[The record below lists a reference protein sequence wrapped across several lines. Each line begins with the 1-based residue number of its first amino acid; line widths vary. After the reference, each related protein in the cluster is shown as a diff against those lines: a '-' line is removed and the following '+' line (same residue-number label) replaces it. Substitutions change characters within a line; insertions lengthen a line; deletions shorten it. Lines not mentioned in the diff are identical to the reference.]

1 MKRLIVNADDFGYTR
16 DVNEGIVEAHRRGI
30 VTATTL
36 MAVGGA
42 FEHAVEL
49 AQDCAATLDV
59 GVHLTLIG
67 ERSLSRPGKPL
78 PDSPQSLALAVLFKR
93 IDVARELELQVNK
106 ILDAGLHP
114 THLDTHKHSHLLP
127 QVAEVVGG
135 LSERY
140 RIPWVRRPLAKPVL
154 GALSLA
160 RLRKHGCRMTDH
172 FLGFDLTGRF
182 GPAELER
189 VVRSLPE
196 GLTEFMCHPG
206 RLGDELRHA
215 RTRLKESRQ
224 RELEA
229 LTAATVKTAIPAAGV
244 HLTGYRHV

>member
-1 MKRLIVNADDFGYTR
+1 MKRLIVNADDFGFAR
-16 DVNEGIVEAHRRGI
+16 DVNEGIIEAHRRGI

-36 MAVGGA
+36 MAVGSE
-42 FEHAVEL
+42 FHHAVLL
-49 AQDCAATLDV
+49 AKDYAATLDV

-67 ERSLSRPGKPL
+67 ERALSRPGKAL
-78 PDSPQSLALAVLFKR
+78 PDSPRALALAVLLGSL
-93 IDVARELELQVNK
+93 DVRRELDLQVNR
-106 ILDAGLHP
+106 ILDAGIQP

-127 QVAEVVGG
+127 QVAEAMGE

-140 RIPWVRRPLAKPVL
+140 RIPWVRRPLPVPVL
-154 GALSLA
+154 GAMSVA
-160 RLRKHGCRMTDH
+160 RLLRHGCRMTDH
-172 FLGFDLTGRF
+172 FLGYDLTGRF
-182 GPAELER
+182 GPVELER

-206 RLGDELRHA
+206 RMGEELMHA

-229 LTAATVKTAIPAAGV
+229 LTAPAVKTAVQAAGV
-244 HLTGYRHV
+244 QLTGYRNA